1 MRVDDAA
8 GTGKILQALPR
19 RAEPLDDAHQRNVR
33 VPERRATHIVHAARE
48 ALEGTVRDFR
58 DVAAHGQH
66 RGEAPD
72 VVGRAQPGDAAEV
85 EGGADHEVVDRSIGR
100 RPRRLLLGSG
110 IHCSRRFIRLSLN
123 PRFLSSMASYN
134 VASNIC

>member
-1 MRVDDAA
+1 MC
-8 GTGKILQALPR
+8 QALPR

-33 VPERRATHIVHAARE
+33 VPERRAAHVVHAVRE
-48 ALEGTVRDFR
+48 ALEGTVRDVR
-58 DVAAHGQH
+58 DVTAHGQH

-110 IHCSRRFIRLSLN
+110 IHSSRHFMPLMLN
-123 PRFLSSMASYN
+123 LRFLKFN
-134 VASNIC
+134 GIL